1 MPTFG
6 IQRKRDAKRTHEQQN
21 EHKRFN
27 LPNVNVLCCSTQR
40 HFIHSVSLSSNSVVK
55 SLQHGMNSSI
65 YATDVNVRV
74 YLLWLSLSCL
84 YVEWERERA
93 NAVRMKLL
101 LVFSCVRANCTLC
114 TPHKVIIDVV
124 HSTTGFTHSHM
135 RTMIYVLRGAHK
147 EFVSQSLWVCAF
159 LFSFLNILKVCI
171 WAIHGHNHLS
181 NISSC

>member
-1 MPTFG
+1 MN
-6 IQRKRDAKRTHEQQN
+6 INASICRTSMYCAVQ
-21 EHKRFN
+21 HKGTSFTRYHCRATALSNHFN
-27 LPNVNVLCCSTQR
+27 MVWIAASMLRTWTCACICC
-40 HFIHSVSLSSNSVVK
+40 VWVC
-55 SLQHGMNSSI
+55 
-65 YATDVNVRV
+65 RV
-74 YLLWLSLSCL
+74 YMLN
-84 YVEWERERA
+84 ERERA

-135 RTMIYVLRGAHK
+135 HTMIYVLRGAHK
-147 EFVSQSLWVCAF
+147 EFVSQWLWVCAF